1 MKKNDYSKNSTSTR
15 KSEIFN
21 YWTESLEVGFS
32 SWIEKHGYS
41 EATKKTYWTM
51 INSFFTFL
59 EHYSIAYED
68 VNKSIIDLFFRD
80 RETLFGRNKKL
91 SPGTKVRY
99 LWLISDILE
108 NMLECGFIQVNNA
121 ISLLESN
128 RKNMRGK
135 AAKRLPTV
143 LSGTETDLL
152 LNYIDSLPSHYSGLR
167 EKCSL
172 LLLLGTGL
180 RVQELCDLKTVNIY
194 LNDNPAFLRVIGKF
208 DKERII
214 PIPESIVDTLQDF
227 IDIKNALKAK
237 SSSYFLSSIASGN
250 PYSPSGIYRMVKTS
264 MIDANIKKEKMSPHV
279 LRHTYCT
286 KQLTAIGKEGSK
298 TTLQDVKSWMGHES
312 LATTAI
318 YDHVVVSI
326 NGSKPVI

>member
-59 EHYSIAYED
+59 SSYSIAYED
-68 VNKSIIDLFFRD
+68 VNKSIIDLFFRE
-80 RETLFGRNKKL
+80 REILLGQKKKL
-91 SPGTKVRY
+91 SPKTKVRY
-99 LWLISDILE
+99 LWLISDIFE
-108 NMLECGFIQVNNA
+108 NMLECGFIQVNNIA
-121 ISLLESN
+121 ALLESN
-128 RKNMRGK
+128 RNNMRGK
-135 AAKRLPTV
+135 GAKRLPTV
-143 LSGTETDLL
+143 ISGTETTLL
-152 LNYIDSLPSHYSGLR
+152 LQYIDALPTHYSGLR

-180 RVQELCDLKTVNIY
+180 RVQELCDLKTANIY
-194 LNDNPAFLRVIGKF
+194 LNDKPAFLRVIGKF
-208 DKERII
+208 DKERLI
-214 PIPESIVDTLQDF
+214 PIPESIVDVLLEF
-227 IDIKNALKAK
+227 IDLKKEVGAK
-237 SSSYFLSSIASGN
+237 SSLYLLSSKSSGN
-250 PYSPSGIYRMVKTS
+250 PYTTSGVYRMVKTA
-264 MIDANIKKEKMSPHV
+264 MIDASIKKEKMSPHV

-286 KQLTAIGKEGSK
+286 KQLSEIGKEGSNTK
-298 TTLQDVKSWMGHES
+298 LQDVKSWMGHES